1 MASGSSHKHTNS
13 SSSITNPGFGSI
25 SKGSSAFG
33 TAKSRAVLPITITAE
48 ADHGVEMREMSE
60 EHAQVQRRSAEGG
73 QEGGGGVQV
82 QIPLEEDIIK
92 LCILGDEG
100 LVKELL
106 ESGKAGPDWKDG
118 DGATPLHWAATHNRY
133 AICKMLIQ
141 HGADVNAVGGEH
153 RSTPIMWAAQKSFYY
168 IVHLLLQHGADPT
181 ILDAQ
186 GYNTLHLT
194 TFDGNLFQL
203 IILLHSGV
211 AVDSRDTQGHTS
223 LMWAAYKGYPAVVD
237 LFLKWGAD
245 INAVDDSG
253 FTALHWALV
262 RGSFDCVQKLLEYG
276 ADRFARSAEGKTPAI
291 TAEETRNTDVWRDA
305 LEACGFLEDG
315 TPRVGGAVLPFSEW
329 FTGLREKRVVL
340 LRFFF
345 AWPAVMIGAVL
356 IILSRCEM
364 LLAVPLVAVV
374 VAGLHWVAT
383 KALEWCPPDMKE
395 LYKTPYLAG
404 IFGGTLFWLIQR
416 WVFSIAPTTFST
428 APVLNIIFL
437 ICVISTIYFY
447 TSAMLRDPGYIPK
460 LSSLQDQKHTIDSL
474 LSSWRFDEGNFCTAC
489 MVRRPVRSKHCRRCG
504 RCVARHD
511 HHCPWIFNC
520 VGVNNHRH
528 FFLFVLAIEAG
539 MITIMAL
546 IFGWHFRRLPPLSRP
561 LPTPANPS
569 PGDPGEMCF
578 LLAKGLCTP
587 LLQDPMT
594 ALLAMWTAFQFIW
607 VTMLVSVQCIQVS
620 RGQTTYE
627 NMRGAAMHRHHGAG
641 EVAGI
646 VANAIAA
653 GGAGMEGA
661 AGAIQ
666 GSVHGHSHGRSHGHK
681 HSASDGK
688 CWTRTTKLLGV
699 DTFVHTAKDGVEA
712 GGAVRGRGRRENR
725 NPWNRGCWRNCK
737 DFWSSE
743 NGGGKKGE
751 AVLGGERVDYF
762 SMFEVPRLGDVE
774 MGARRGEYRDVQTE
788 EI

>member
-1 MASGSSHKHTNS
+1 
-13 SSSITNPGFGSI
+13 
-25 SKGSSAFG
+25 
-33 TAKSRAVLPITITAE
+33 
-48 ADHGVEMREMSE
+48 
-60 EHAQVQRRSAEGG
+60 
-73 QEGGGGVQV
+73 
-82 QIPLEEDIIK
+82 
-92 LCILGDEG
+92 
-100 LVKELL
+100 
-106 ESGKAGPDWKDG
+106 
-118 DGATPLHWAATHNRY
+118 
-133 AICKMLIQ
+133 MLIQ
-141 HGADVNAVGGEH
+141 HGADVNASGGEH
-153 RSTPIMWAAQKSFYY
+153 RATPMMWAAQKSFYY
-168 IVHLLLQHGADPT
+168 IVQLLLQHGADPAA
-181 ILDAQ
+181 LDAQ

-203 IILLHSGV
+203 VILLHSGA

-223 LMWAAYKGYPAVVD
+223 LMWAAFKGYPTAVD

-245 INAVDDSG
+245 INAVDNSG
-253 FTALHWALV
+253 LTALHWALV

-276 ADRFARSAEGKTPAI
+276 ADRFARSVEGKTPAI
-291 TAEETRNTDVWRDA
+291 TAEETKNTDVWRDA
-305 LEACGFLEDG
+305 LETCGFLEDG

-345 AWPAVMIGAVL
+345 VWPAVMIGAGL
-356 IILSRCEM
+356 IILSRWEV
-364 LLAVPLVAVV
+364 LLAVPIFGVV
-374 VAGLHWVAT
+374 VAGLHWMAT
-383 KALEWCPPDMKE
+383 KALEWCPPDMKQ
-395 LYKTPYLAG
+395 LYKTVCIPSIWRMVLGVIDANLVSIQPYLAG
-404 IFGGTLFWLIQR
+404 IFGGTMFWLAQR

-428 APVLNIIFL
+428 APILNIIFL
-437 ICVISTIYFY
+437 ICAISTIYFY

-474 LSSWRFDEGNFCTAC
+474 LSSWRFDEANFCTAC

-528 FFLFVLAIEAG
+528 FLFFVLAIEAG
-539 MITIMAL
+539 MITVLAL
-546 IFGWHFRRLPPLSRP
+546 IFGWHFRQLPIPSRP
-561 LPTPANPS
+561 LPTPVNPN
-569 PGDPGEMCF
+569 PGDPSEMCF
-578 LLAKGLCTP
+578 FLAKELCTP

-594 ALLAMWTAFQFIW
+594 ALLTVWVAFQCIW
-607 VTMLVSVQCIQVS
+607 VTMLISVQCIQVS

-661 AGAIQ
+661 SSMIQ
-666 GSVHGHSHGRSHGHK
+666 GNVHGHSHGHSHRHGHK

-688 CWTRTTKLLGV
+688 CWTRATKLLGV

-712 GGAVRGRGRRENR
+712 GGAAGGRRRKRENR
-725 NPWNRGCWRNCK
+725 NPWSRGCWRNCK

-743 NGGGKKGE
+743 NGGREKGV
-751 AVLGGERVDYF
+751 ALFGGERVDYF
-762 SMFEVPRLGDVE
+762 SMFEVPRVGDVE
-774 MGARRGEYRDVQTE
+774 MGARRAGYRGVSME
-788 EI
+788 EEV